1 VKEPIRRD
9 NVTFFFNGA
18 TLNFPDTTPSEIPAG
33 YVIHLPVPWQ
43 TIHPDKNKLRI
54 AVERGAVLVLDK
66 LQLNSGPIDAVDTL
80 VQKGE

>member
-1 VKEPIRRD
+1 MKEPIRRD

-43 TIHPDKNKLRI
+43 TIHPDKNEPPRLFRRLRYVSP
-54 AVERGAVLVLDK
+54 ATATGAF
-66 LQLNSGPIDAVDTL
+66 
-80 VQKGE
+80 